1 MIVFFLASE
10 SGWRAIFRPMMIEK
24 RFYTSTGEGV
34 KDFFPMIQLFKNLYK
49 KGFVSYTSMCSSRF
63 ELKR

>member
-1 MIVFFLASE
+1 
-10 SGWRAIFRPMMIEK
+10 MMIEK